1 MFLLV
6 LTLCMRASREISRDS
21 FCKTDHGRRQGIKVS
36 WAEPLRK
43 ALKARSVSAG
53 TTVVNGEQKEP
64 SLQNSNSLPNSA
76 SSGRCLFSKNHAT
89 SPARNTELKEK
100 RLLSTNLLLLT
111 KPPERSGSC
120 CAGSPCEF
128 MLSWSHSESGVESP
142 DMGRG
147 IIGVACI
154 LPAELLRLLF
164 RRQGHKT
171 CCGDWR
177 PLGGQVG
184 IPMFLVDKRLG
195 ACKALSHALRFSKI
209 LWLLG
214 SKSKSPRPELRSTSA
229 DTCKTCIHLN
239 ETAAQASYSMNLLL
253 AAAFPWRTGP
263 KRKA

>member
-1 MFLLV
+1 
-6 LTLCMRASREISRDS
+6 MRASREISRDS

-43 ALKARSVSAG
+43 ALESTISLCRYDGGK
-53 TTVVNGEQKEP
+53 P
-64 SLQNSNSLPNSA
+64 SLQDSNSLPNSA

-89 SPARNTELKEK
+89 SPARETELREK

-171 CCGDWR
+171 CYGDWR

-239 ETAAQASYSMNLLL
+239 ETAAQASYESSTGRSISSEKSLILVPYPIMSLL
-253 AAAFPWRTGP
+253 FNDP
-263 KRKA
+263 